1 MKRLNSIR
9 KFKTIKLLMFALI
22 IGIFLSSSIKNTFAT
37 TQAEMQIFIKNY
49 SILQQDGTFRSA
61 GIRLSFWKVNAN
73 EDIEKQV
80 KILNT
85 RKDPEMSAIFG
96 EPIISN
102 FFVARSDDVGIIRQ
116 NLEVGARYYIR
127 EYNNE
132 KTKYM
137 LSPILID
144 FNDESNIYIKEY
156 VDTPYEEPPNP
167 NNEDPSPPDPN
178 KPPTPNEPQK
188 PPTDENPNNPSGE
201 TPRGSFRFM
210 KVAANRNKTPLL
222 GAMFKVTTKV
232 DNNFESV
239 LRDGEPYI
247 LTSDADGM
255 FEAKDLPYG
264 TYYLW
269 EIKAPAGYKLL
280 SAPVEFSISQT
291 SENEKIVV
299 ISNVPITKIDVP
311 KTGDITLLI
320 IIISGILL
328 YILGILIIKER
339 R

>member
-1 MKRLNSIR
+1 MNKKI
-9 KFKTIKLLMFALI
+9 KFQNIKLLIFALF
-22 IGIFLSSSIKNTFAT
+22 IGIFLSSGIKNTFAT

-49 SILQQDGTFRSA
+49 NLLKENGTARRG
-61 GIRLSFWKVNAN
+61 GIRLEFWKVDKE
-73 EDIEKQV
+73 EDLEKQL

-96 EPIISN
+96 EPVISD
-102 FFVARSDDVGIIRQ
+102 FFVDRGDDVGIIKQ
-116 NLEVGARYYIR
+116 NLDLGTRYYIR
-127 EYNNE
+127 ELNIE
-132 KTKYM
+132 KPKYM

-144 FNDESNIYIKEY
+144 FDAEMTIYIKEY
-156 VDTPYEEPPNP
+156 VDSPIEEPPNP
-167 NNEDPSPPDPN
+167 NNEDPT
-178 KPPTPNEPQK
+178 PPTPPTPPNNPQK